1 MVKATQHKNTGLRHS
16 VMGPTFKGA
25 LRTKEEA
32 VVLAKGY
39 YEVKKVLTKRIVNC
53 RTEWF
58 VQWKGYADFHNEWIC
73 NHPEAFQSE
82 WGPASDKGFV
92 PTTSF
97 TALVDLAA
105 SIRSGDVKMNSM

>member
-1 MVKATQHKNTGLRHS
+1 MGL
-16 VMGPTFKGA
+16 GKGFKGA
-25 LRTKEEA
+25 LRTKEKA

-39 YEVKKVLTKRIVNC
+39 YELKKVFKKRIVNC

-58 VQWKGYADFHNEWIC
+58 VQWKGYAKFHNEWIYSL
-73 NHPEAFQSE
+73 PDAFQSE
-82 WGPASDKGFV
+82 WGPVSDKGFV

-97 TALVDLAA
+97 TALVELAA